1 MTNDLV
7 PATPGALAPVNDEW
21 DGFDDGLVGKEAA
34 RLQMPR
40 IVSDMRP
47 GQGYTNE
54 VTGEKTDHLS
64 FVWLARKWTRAA
76 WIVSDPKTGE
86 VEKREFGEGDPF
98 PDCWSDNMET
108 PHPNAPW
115 ADKPDHCA
123 VCPLSQFGPN
133 GEAPVCA
140 TRLNVFGFDVE
151 NDHYFRTWF
160 SGSGIKHADAYISSL
175 KARRPARPTFAQI
188 TDVKLVEVKGET
200 DRTKGRIWL
209 EPEISPGPAT
219 TPAEVA
225 PLLATRNAFIGQ
237 WESAVAEDAKDAN
250 PGNPD
255 ISTTARDEYDT
266 EEEPF

>member
-7 PATPGALAPVNDEW
+7 PTTPGALSPVDDEW
-21 DGFDDGLVGKEAA
+21 AGFDDGLVGREAA

-54 VTGEKTDHLS
+54 VTGERVDHLS

-76 WIVSDPKTGE
+76 WIDENG
-86 VEKREFGEGDPF
+86 EKREFGEGDPF

-108 PHPNAPW
+108 PHPDAPW
-115 ADKPDHCA
+115 ADKPDACA

-133 GEAPVCA
+133 GEAPACQS
-140 TRLNVFGFDVE
+140 RLNVFAFDVE
-151 NDHYFRTWF
+151 NGHYFRTWF

-175 KARRPARPTFAQI
+175 KARRPARPTFAQV
-188 TDVKLVEVKGET
+188 TDVKLVEVRGET

-209 EPEISPGPAT
+209 EPEISPGPPT
-219 TPAEVA
+219 TPAEVG
-225 PLLATRNAFIGQ
+225 PLLATRDQFIGQ
-237 WESAVAEDAKDAN
+237 WEAAVGEDIKDQN
-250 PGNPD
+250 PGNP
-255 ISTTARDEYDT
+255 SAATTARDEFDVDET
-266 EEEPF
+266 PF